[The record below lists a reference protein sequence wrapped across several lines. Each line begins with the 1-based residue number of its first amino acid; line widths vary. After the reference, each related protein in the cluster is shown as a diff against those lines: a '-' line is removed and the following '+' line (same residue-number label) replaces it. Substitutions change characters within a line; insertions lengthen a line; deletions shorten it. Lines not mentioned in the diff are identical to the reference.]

1 MTWHASTAENGS
13 TYDIWVR
20 ETDGY
25 IVYIQFTDPNSALT
39 MNFDTYNQSP
49 LITVP

>member
-1 MTWHASTAENGS
+1 MSGPVAGLAE
-13 TYDIWVR
+13 IVLWVR

-25 IVYIQFTDPNSALT
+25 IVYLSFTDSKSSLS

-49 LITVP
+49 LITIP